1 MDKTYKELL
10 MIAMIGSAITIIF
23 WTIVAVAHAQDLKA
37 SWYSEKSLISEGTRK
52 AGEPQIMA
60 NGKVFNE
67 NKLTCATRLYPL
79 GTMLKVTNLDNGKF
93 VIVKVTDR
101 IGKRFAETRIDL
113 SKKAFES
120 IAKLSQGLVPIT
132 AEVIE

>member
-10 MIAMIGSAITIIF
+10 KIALIGSLITIMF
-23 WTIVAVAHAQDLKA
+23 WTIVAMANAQDLKA

-60 NGKVFNE
+60 NGKEFNE
-67 NKLTCATRLYPL
+67 NAFTCSTRLYPL
-79 GTMLKVTNLDNGKF
+79 GTMLKITNLYKGKS

-120 IAKLSQGLVPIT
+120 IAKLSQGLVPIK
-132 AEVIE
+132 AEVVR